1 MSRIALASLLLTVPV
16 IAPIEAQYMPRH
28 TASPNAVAS
37 TGAYNEPAATMH
49 GILHKL
55 SAKEIVIITEGDQS
69 VTIVRTRKT
78 KFLSKGKEIKPSEI
92 ALNSIVSV
100 DVGKFADLTPQAV
113 NVMVDSPPVDGATST
128 AKPANSPD
136 QMDQETPAE
145 ESSPSAAQPKQP
157 PAKPA
162 APPSR

>member
-1 MSRIALASLLLTVPV
+1 MSRIAFASLV
-16 IAPIEAQYMPRH
+16 IAATLQLTAQYLPRH

-49 GILHKL
+49 GVLHKIG
-55 SAKEIVIITEGDQS
+55 AKEIVIITEGDQS
-69 VTIVRTRKT
+69 VTMVRTRKT
-78 KFLSKGKEIKPSEI
+78 KFLRNGKEIKPAEI

-113 NVMVDSPPVDGATST
+113 NVMVDAPPVDGAST
-128 AKPANSPD
+128 TTKPASSPE
-136 QMDQETPAE
+136 QMDQETPAV
-145 ESSPSAAQPKQP
+145 ESSSPAPEPAKQP

-162 APPSR
+162 SPPSR